1 MARQQLGRLL
11 DAVERDVPAEAPAPT
26 SAPSPASASPPAPRA
41 TAPKKAVSSKKPTP
55 RTETAPEP
63 EQPLYLALTRKE
75 TRLRSDQI
83 SALGELARGLNR
95 AKKGRGPRITDN
107 TLIRVAVDILLE
119 RADRLQGDDETALR
133 RSIAP

>member
-1 MARQQLGRLL
+1 MARQKLEVLL
-11 DAVERDVPAEAPAPT
+11 DAVERDDRAEAPAST
-26 SAPSPASASPPAPRA
+26 SATSPASASPPAPREA
-41 TAPKKAVSSKKPTP
+41 TPKKAAPSKKPAP
-55 RTETAPEP
+55 RTETAPES